1 MTVKKDDTFQTGVP
15 AALLLDPDS
24 DSILFEKNGDQLV
37 APASLAKLMTLEFVF
52 NEIKQVHRF
61 RRIQW
66 LYWKPNAMIRISR
79 PIPTRKIKLVLF
91 DLDGTL
97 IDSERDLAAA
107 VNAML
112 VKYGRKELPIEVIGT
127 YIGDGA
133 PMLIRRALGDPADRE
148 FLQEALNFFLQ
159 YYRDH
164 KLDTTCL
171 YAGIR
176 EALQQIGGNH
186 GVPRQMAV
194 LTNKPVRVSRDILA
208 GLGVDGS
215 FFQVYGGNSFDT
227 KKPDPLGANT
237 LIKEAGVSPEET
249 VMVGDSQVDIL
260 TARNAGMWSVG
271 VTYGFAPR
279 TLEQVVPDVL
289 VDTPAELATALSRE
303 LP

>member
-1 MTVKKDDTFQTGVP
+1 
-15 AALLLDPDS
+15 
-24 DSILFEKNGDQLV
+24 
-37 APASLAKLMTLEFVF
+37 
-52 NEIKQVHRF
+52 
-61 RRIQW
+61 
-66 LYWKPNAMIRISR
+66 MIRISR
-79 PIPTRKIKLVLF
+79 PIPARKIKLVLF

-112 VKYGRKELPIEVIGT
+112 VNYGRKELPIDVIGT

-148 FLQEALNFFLQ
+148 FLQEALNYFLL
-159 YYRDH
+159 YYREH

-171 YAGIR
+171 YDGIR
-176 EALQQIGGNH
+176 EALQQIGGND
-186 GVPRQMAV
+186 GARRQMAV
-194 LTNKPVRVSRDILA
+194 LTNKPVRVSRNILA
-208 GLGVDGS
+208 GLGMDGA

-237 LIKEAGVSPEET
+237 LISEAGVTAEET
-249 VMVGDSQVDIL
+249 VMVGDSQVDVL
-260 TARNAGMWSVG
+260 TARNAGMWSIG

-289 VDTPAELATALSRE
+289 VDTPAELATTLSVPGE
-303 LP
+303 VSE